1 MAGARPNAMKLLE
14 GKVAIITGS
23 GRGIGRATAVRL
35 ASSGARV
42 VINDLDLQ
50 PAGEA
55 EDAVRKAGGEAI
67 SVLGS
72 VADPKVAAS
81 LVEGAVSKWGRLD
94 ILVNNA
100 GITRDAMIHRMT
112 DEQYNLVMDVIVRG
126 AFNCIRAAAPHMRD
140 AGKADRKAGK
150 SSHRKIVNVS
160 SITGVHGAVGNAN
173 YATAK
178 AAIIGLTKA
187 MAREW
192 APYLINCNA
201 VAPGIIDTRMTSAR
215 DDINNPGLGIP
226 AEVREKILQ
235 QMPFGR
241 IGTTDDVAGTIEF
254 LSSPASDFI
263 TGQVIQIDGGVEFIN
278 VVG

>member
-1 MAGARPNAMKLLE
+1 MRPLE
-14 GKVAIITGS
+14 GKVAIVTGS

-35 ASSGARV
+35 AKSGAKV
-42 VINDLDLQ
+42 VINDLDKQ
-50 PAGEA
+50 PATEA
-55 EDAVRKAGGEAI
+55 EDAVRQAGGESL

-81 LVEGAVSKWGRLD
+81 MVEAAVSKWGRLD

-112 DEQYNLVMDVIVRG
+112 DEQYTLVMDVVVRG
-126 AFNCIRAAAPHMRD
+126 AFNCIRAAAPQMRD
-140 AGKADRKAGK
+140 AGRKDRQAGNPV
-150 SSHRKIVNVS
+150 HRKIVNVS
-160 SITGVHGAVGNAN
+160 SISGVHGAVGNAN

-178 AAIIGLTKA
+178 AAVIGLTKA
-187 MAREW
+187 VAREW

-215 DDINNPGLGIP
+215 DEVNNPGLGIP
-226 AEVREKILQ
+226 VEVREKILR

-241 IGTTDDVAGTIEF
+241 IGTTDDVASAIEF

-263 TGQVIQIDGGVEFIN
+263 TGQVLQIDGGVEFIN